1 MKQLNVSIAG
11 GHEEILICV
20 ALIQEFIE
28 FFITSEKLP
37 ELLRKLTQD
46 PYITYYA
53 ANRKGECKTNVVDRE
68 SQNAVTW
75 GVFPG
80 KEIVQ
85 TTIIEQVSFD
95 AWRVS

>member
-1 MKQLNVSIAG
+1 MRQFAK
-11 GHEEILICV
+11 
-20 ALIQEFIE
+20 
-28 FFITSEKLP
+28 
-37 ELLRKLTQD
+37 D

-53 ANRKGECKTNVVDRE
+53 ANRAGDSKSNVDDRD

-85 TTIIEQVSFD
+85 PTIIEQVSFD
-95 AWRVS
+95 AWRVRHSFIHDRLFFFFEKPGNSFVG

>member
-1 MKQLNVSIAG
+1 LSRLVK
-11 GHEEILICV
+11 
-20 ALIQEFIE
+20 
-28 FFITSEKLP
+28 
-37 ELLRKLTQD
+37 D

-53 ANRKGECKTNVVDRE
+53 ANRAGDSKTNVADRE

-85 TTIIEQVSFD
+85 PTIIEHVSFD
-95 AWRVS
+95 AWRVRMNDIFTFFFQKWEILEAKL